1 LPPAEFPIKG
11 SLLKNA
17 VSVVWEGTRPY
28 LCGEFYG
35 LFLARQKNGIYP
47 LVVLPFFAENGSAV
61 QGCDANAAEQSAAAW
76 LKKGKQKKQQSMA
89 AKTDN
94 FQSPDYFNV
103 DELLTDEQKLVRES
117 VRNYVKKEISPII
130 EDYAQRAEFPQQ
142 IVKQM
147 GELGVFGPTIPEQY
161 GGGGLDYIS
170 YGLMMQELERGD
182 SGVRSTASVQGSLV
196 MFPIYQYGSEEQ
208 RNKYLPKLASG
219 EWLGC
224 FGLTEPN
231 HGSDPSSMLTN
242 IKDAGDHVLLNGAKM
257 WISNAPFS
265 QVAVVWAKDEAGD
278 IRGLVVERG
287 MEGFST
293 PTTHGKWSL
302 RASATGELVF
312 DNVKVPKENI
322 FPNVKGLKGPLG
334 CLTKA
339 RYGIAWGAIGAAM
352 DCYHIALEYSKERVQ
367 FGKPIGGFQLQQK
380 KLAEMVTEITKAQ
393 LLNWRLGVLMN
404 EGKVTPQQVSMA
416 KRNAC
421 EVATNICRDAR
432 QMLGGMGITGEYPVM
447 RHMMNL
453 ESVITYEGTHDIHL
467 LITGMDVT
475 GLNAFK

>member
-1 LPPAEFPIKG
+1 MSTLQPVVSEYTT
-11 SLLKNA
+11 LHHDQTNHMA
-17 VSVVWEGTRPY
+17 VR
-28 LCGEFYG
+28 
-35 LFLARQKNGIYP
+35 
-47 LVVLPFFAENGSAV
+47 
-61 QGCDANAAEQSAAAW
+61 
-76 LKKGKQKKQQSMA
+76 
-89 AKTDN
+89 TDN
-94 FQSPDYFNV
+94 FSSPDYFKL
-103 DELLTDEQKLVRES
+103 DELLSEEHLLIRES
-117 VRNYVKKEISPII
+117 VRNYVKREISPII
-130 EDYAQRAEFPQQ
+130 EDYAQRAAFPQQ
-142 IVKQM
+142 IVKQL
-147 GELGVFGPTIPEQY
+147 GELGCFGPTIPPDY

-196 MFPIYQYGSEEQ
+196 MYPIFAYGNEEQ
-208 RNKYLPKLASG
+208 RQRFLPKLASG

-224 FGLTEPN
+224 FGLTEPD
-231 HGSDPSSMLTN
+231 HGSDPSSMLTT
-242 IKDAGDHVLLNGAKM
+242 IRADGDDVILNGAKM
-257 WISNAPFS
+257 WISNAPFA
-265 QVAVVWAKDEAGD
+265 QLAVVWARDEAGI

-293 PTTHGKWSL
+293 PVTHGKWSL

-312 DNVKVPKENI
+312 DNVRVPKTNI
-322 FPNVKGLKGPLG
+322 LPNVEGMKGPLG

-339 RYGIAWGAIGAAM
+339 RYGIAWGAVGAAM
-352 DCYHIALEYSKERVQ
+352 DCYDTALRYSLERHQ
-367 FGKPIGGFQLQQK
+367 FGRPIGGFQLQQK

-393 LLNWRLGVLMN
+393 LLNWRLGVLMTA
-404 EGKVTPQQVSMA
+404 GKVTPQQVSMA

-421 EVATNICRDAR
+421 EMTTNIARNAR
-432 QMLGGMGITGEYPVM
+432 QMLGGMGITGEYSVM